1 MVKQRT
7 STARRP
13 EDRMY
18 RFNVRFPIAASLA
31 ILLSSTAA
39 PAQFSPG
46 NEDLP
51 LQTFRMGTGQIVI
64 PHSGIQR
71 PDDIGIRARTLYKI
85 FVPAG
90 RPEGM
95 VGFAEDEAVSRNA
108 TTKSVQPISGYV
120 AETPQ
125 SLACLYQLVTATA
138 GCNPGTLT
146 TVATGG
152 SKAIAIVDAY
162 DYPTAL
168 ADLTAF
174 SKQFLLPV
182 PTSSTFTV
190 AWAGTVRPSPDPD
203 CVNYGGWDC
212 WATESALDIEM
223 AHAAAPSAHIY
234 LVEAASSN
242 FNDLFAAVAAAASLV
257 QAAGGGEVSMSWGGS
272 EFSSESQTDST
283 FTGKNVV
290 FFASSGD
297 SEGTI
302 YPSVSPNVVAV
313 GGTTIARNPSTLA
326 FESEVAW
333 EDTGGGYSIFE
344 ARPAYQSSISSTVGT
359 HRGVPDVAA
368 VGNPRTG
375 VWVYNSFDN
384 TYSGQ
389 LFSWN
394 IIGGTSVA
402 SPLWAGI
409 ANHAGHF
416 SASTSAEETLIYA
429 NGKTATD
436 FRNITAGTCGYYEG
450 YLAASGWDPCSGF
463 GAPLGAAGK

>member
-1 MVKQRT
+1 MT
-7 STARRP
+7 
-13 EDRMY
+13 
-18 RFNVRFPIAASLA
+18 RFTTRFLRAFGLA
-31 ILLSSTAA
+31 ILFSSMAA
-39 PAQFSPG
+39 LAQ
-46 NEDLP
+46 LP
-51 LQTFRMGTGQIVI
+51 LNDDELSQQAARMGSGQIVI
-64 PHSGIQR
+64 PQSGIQR
-71 PDDIGIRARTLYKI
+71 ADDIGIRAHTLYKI

-90 RPEGM
+90 RPQGVM
-95 VGFAEDEAVSRNA
+95 GFGEDEETARLPISRGDA
-108 TTKSVQPISGYV
+108 FKETVTTPLQPIPGYY
-120 AETPQ
+120 AETPA
-125 SLACLYQLVTATA
+125 SLACLYQLVTVTT

-146 TVATGG
+146 TVTTGG

-168 ADLTAF
+168 ADLTAY
-174 SKQFLLPV
+174 SRQFGLPA

-190 AWAGTVRPSPDPD
+190 AYPGTTKPSPDPD
-203 CVNYGGWDC
+203 CANYGGWDC

-234 LVEAASSN
+234 LVEANSGN
-242 FNDLFAAVAAAASLV
+242 YNDLFAAVATAVSLV
-257 QAAGGGEVSMSWGGS
+257 KAAGGGEVSISWGGG
-272 EFSSESQTDST
+272 EFSTETQSDST
-283 FTGKNVV
+283 FTGANVV

-302 YPSVSPNVVAV
+302 YPAVSPNVVAV
-313 GGTTIARNPSTLA
+313 GGTTISRNPSTLA

-333 EDTGGGYSIFE
+333 EDTGGGYSVYE
-344 ARPAYQSSISSTVGT
+344 SRPSFQSSISATVGT
-359 HRGVPDVAA
+359 HRGVPDVSA

-384 TYSGQ
+384 TYSAT
-389 LFSWN
+389 LYAWN

-416 SASTSAEETLIYA
+416 SASTPAEETLIYA
-429 NGKTATD
+429 SGKIAAD
-436 FRNITAGTCGYYEG
+436 FRDITAGTCGYYEG
-450 YLAASGWDPCSGF
+450 YQAASGWDPCSGF

>member
-1 MVKQRT
+1 MT
-7 STARRP
+7 
-13 EDRMY
+13 
-18 RFNVRFPIAASLA
+18 RFTTRFLMAFGLA
-31 ILLSSTAA
+31 FLLSSAA
-39 PAQFSPG
+39 ALAQ
-46 NEDLP
+46 LP
-51 LQTFRMGTGQIVI
+51 PSDEELSQQAASMGSGQIVI

-71 PDDIGIRARTLYKI
+71 PNDVGIRARTLYKI

-90 RPEGM
+90 RPQG
-95 VGFAEDEAVSRNA
+95 VAGFGEDEETARLPVSRGDVFRE
-108 TTKSVQPISGYV
+108 TVTKSVQPIAGYD
-120 AETPQ
+120 AETPA
-125 SLACLYQLVTATA
+125 SLACLYQLVAVTS

-174 SKQFLLPV
+174 SKQFGLAS

-190 AWAGTVRPSPDPD
+190 AYEATSKPSPDPD
-203 CVNYGGWDC
+203 CADYGGWDC

-223 AHAAAPSAHIY
+223 AHVAAPSAHIY
-234 LVEAASSN
+234 LVEANSSN
-242 FNDLFAAVAAAASLV
+242 YNDLFAAVTKAVLLV
-257 QAAGGGEVSMSWGGS
+257 KAAGGGEVSMSWGGGEYS
-272 EFSSESQTDST
+272 TETSYDST
-283 FTGKNVV
+283 FTGTNVV

-302 YPSVSPNVVAV
+302 YPAVSPNVIAV
-313 GGTTIARNPSTLA
+313 GGTTIARNPSTMA
-326 FESEVAW
+326 FESEVSW
-333 EDTGGGYSIFE
+333 EDTGGGYSVYE
-344 ARPAYQSSISSTVGT
+344 SRPSFQSSISSTVGT

-375 VWVYNSFDN
+375 VWVYNSYEN
-384 TYSGQ
+384 TYSGT
-389 LFSWN
+389 LYAWN

-402 SPLWAGI
+402 SPLWAGV

-429 NGKTATD
+429 SGKTAAD
-436 FRNITAGTCGYYEG
+436 FRDITVGTCGYYEG
-450 YLAASGWDPCSGF
+450 YLAASGWDACSGF